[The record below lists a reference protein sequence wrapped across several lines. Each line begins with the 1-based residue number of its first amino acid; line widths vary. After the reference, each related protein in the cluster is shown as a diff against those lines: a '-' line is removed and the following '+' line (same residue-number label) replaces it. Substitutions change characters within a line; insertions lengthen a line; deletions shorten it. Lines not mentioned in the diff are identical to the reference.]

1 MGNII
6 YRYLIV
12 VIACISLLIGLQ
24 VPNFADQYEK
34 RVDAHLREASID
46 LQPFLDIADKFFKG
60 NTDKLIEMHYI
71 TEEQSLRD
79 EGEAIENMIQRKKR
93 FEADM
98 NALKTNLPMRAL
110 NILLHGD
117 HEIIDEVRAQYSYA
131 APINEEA
138 LIFSSCVSLSI
149 LLMVELL
156 IMLTSIAL
164 VEISRSLRR
173 ISSPSK
179 RYM

>member
-1 MGNII
+1 MGNIF

-34 RVDAHLREASID
+34 RVDAHLREACIN
-46 LQPFLDIADKFFKG
+46 LQPFLNIADKFFKG
-60 NTDKLIEMHYI
+60 NTDKLIELHYI
-71 TEEQSLRD
+71 TAEKSLRD

-117 HEIIDEVRAQYSYA
+117 HEIIDEVLAQYSYA

-138 LIFSSCVSLSI
+138 LIFSASVSLAI
-149 LLMVELL
+149 LLMVEFLMTL
-156 IMLTSIAL
+156 ASIAI

-173 ISSPSK
+173 ISSPTK

>member
-1 MGNII
+1 
-6 YRYLIV
+6 
-12 VIACISLLIGLQ
+12 
-24 VPNFADQYEK
+24 
-34 RVDAHLREASID
+34 
-46 LQPFLDIADKFFKG
+46 
-60 NTDKLIEMHYI
+60 MHYI
-71 TEEQSLRD
+71 TAEKSLRD

-117 HEIIDEVRAQYSYA
+117 HEIIDEVLAQYSYA

-138 LIFSSCVSLSI
+138 LIFSASVSLAI
-149 LLMVELL
+149 LLMVEFLMTL
-156 IMLTSIAL
+156 ASIAI

-173 ISSPSK
+173 ISSPNK